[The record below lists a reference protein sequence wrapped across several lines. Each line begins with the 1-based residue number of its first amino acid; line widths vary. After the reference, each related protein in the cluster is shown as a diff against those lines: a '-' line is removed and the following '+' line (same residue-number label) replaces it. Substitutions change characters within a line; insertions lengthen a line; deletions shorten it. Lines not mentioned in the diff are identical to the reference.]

1 MKSIAKYDIKREEI
15 KAKKQNAKLFPFY
28 KMFSWDLLF
37 FYSTQYLFFTVV
49 KGLTAGEILKVNAF
63 YPLFIIIMQ
72 LPAAICADFL
82 GRKRSIVLGNIVLM
96 VYIFLLICLPGMI
109 GIFIANI
116 VYAFGYSLKAIQETN
131 ILYDST
137 STKGGEGLYPKINA
151 KGASGYY
158 LLDGIASLI
167 SGYLFVIN
175 GYLPMI
181 ICLVFTL
188 ISTIIS
194 TKFKD
199 IYVNQLEQNYLSHK
213 IKEYKND
220 FKVSI
225 KNIVTSQR
233 LRALL
238 LFMGLFN
245 ALLSIMSTYSGNILT
260 ELSVKP
266 ESFSIINAVLTLIA
280 GIATAFQDKIHQ
292 KFKNRTFTF
301 LSLTFSISIILI
313 GGILYSRANNILP
326 IILVLF
332 AIRNITMSN
341 YYVLS
346 ERYSKNFSTPK
357 TRTRI
362 SFAVEFSTNMI
373 EAILL
378 FLAGVL
384 LDGTNITFATL
395 FIGLLSFVLFIF
407 ILDYMKTRVGLKP
420 GEYKKT
426 DIQLE

>member
-213 IKEYKND
+213 IMEYKND

-225 KNIVTSQR
+225 KNIITSQR

-407 ILDYMKTRVGLKP
+407 ILDCMKTRVGLKP

>member
-225 KNIVTSQR
+225 KNIITSQR

-395 FIGLLSFVLFIF
+395 FIGLLSFILFIF

>member
-213 IKEYKND
+213 IMEYKND

-225 KNIVTSQR
+225 KNIITSQR

-407 ILDYMKTRVGLKP
+407 ILDYMKTRVGLKT

>member
-213 IKEYKND
+213 IMEYKND

-225 KNIVTSQR
+225 KNIITSQR

>member
-194 TKFKD
+194 TKFKN

-213 IKEYKND
+213 IMEYKND

-225 KNIVTSQR
+225 KNIITSQR

-407 ILDYMKTRVGLKP
+407 ILDCMKTRVGLKP

>member
-245 ALLSIMSTYSGNILT
+245 GLLSIMSTYSGNILT

-384 LDGTNITFATL
+384 LDGTNIAFATL
-395 FIGLLSFVLFIF
+395 FIGLLSFILFIF